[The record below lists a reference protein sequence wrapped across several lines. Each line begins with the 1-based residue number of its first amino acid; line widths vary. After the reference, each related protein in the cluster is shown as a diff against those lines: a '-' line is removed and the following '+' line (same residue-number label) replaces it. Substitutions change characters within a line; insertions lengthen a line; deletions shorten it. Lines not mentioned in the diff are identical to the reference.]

1 MSRILF
7 VLCLVLIAIP
17 GTASAFV
24 GYGQPGYYQY
34 WGYQPPL
41 NLPPPSGITVYHY
54 HDYGYT
60 PQSYHVHRRC
70 YYDDLEAWS
79 YGDTWGYDDYGY

>member
-7 VLCLVLIAIP
+7 VLFVVLVTIP
-17 GTASAFV
+17 GTASGFV

-41 NLPPPSGITVYHY
+41 NLPPPHGIIIY

-60 PQSYHVHRRC
+60 PQHYHVHRH
-70 YYDDLEAWS
+70 YHYGFEGWS
-79 YGDTWGYDDYGY
+79 YGDSWGYNGYRW